1 MKITLTLLIVL
12 GILGQK
18 IVHAEETYVE
28 PGRFGAEWA
37 VTEDTVFIGPTY
49 KSDTLDAALFVSGHS
64 FTDGAAVKSWVINTR
79 LGYRYNLGSH
89 NYLAGGIL
97 ANYVFSGQDFGTGV
111 GSTFNNTKSV
121 SNNKGLSV
129 AGSGRIGPYL
139 AIQRHF
145 AHSGVFVEI
154 AVMLYAYQTNKM
166 NDGNDNLVTSHANRF
181 LESGYVGM
189 GYLFGTS
196 GDDLASK

>member
-64 FTDGAAVKSWVINTR
+64 FTDGAAVKSWVINTPQCQDR
-79 LGYRYNLGSH
+79 CRNLIVKNQGRKDINKCNEFNTQKSLNDQQYR
-89 NYLAGGIL
+89 
-97 ANYVFSGQDFGTGV
+97 
-111 GSTFNNTKSV
+111 KS
-121 SNNKGLSV
+121 S
-129 AGSGRIGPYL
+129 
-139 AIQRHF
+139 
-145 AHSGVFVEI
+145 
-154 AVMLYAYQTNKM
+154 
-166 NDGNDNLVTSHANRF
+166 
-181 LESGYVGM
+181 
-189 GYLFGTS
+189 
-196 GDDLASK
+196 

>member
-1 MKITLTLLIVL
+1 MKFAIALFTAF
-12 GILGQK
+12 GICMTYA
-18 IVHAEETYVE
+18 HSEEVYVE

-37 VTEDTVFIGPTY
+37 VTEDTVFIGPTF
-49 KSDTLDAALFVSGHS
+49 KSDKLDAALFVSGHS
-64 FTDGAAVKSWVINTR
+64 FTDGAAVKSWVVNSRI
-79 LGYRYNLGSH
+79 GYRFNLGSH
-89 NYLAGGIL
+89 NYLSAGVL
-97 ANYVFSGQDFGTGV
+97 ANYIFNGKDYGNGV
-111 GSTFNNTKSV
+111 LPTFNNTASV
-121 SNNKGLSV
+121 SANHGVNV
-129 AGSGRIGPYL
+129 AGSGRVGPYL

-145 AHSGVFVEI
+145 AHSGVFVEV

-166 NDGNDNLVTSHANRF
+166 NDGQDHLVTSHANRF